1 VIERATRFEASA
13 KAPAIQAERFS
24 YQLLVPRASLCA
36 DGARW
41 DDVYDCWQTVWGQ
54 TLRELDGADMVFSDD
69 FTRQHELGCLFYSGR
84 CIGMTAWRWVD
95 LSIRAEREDSY
106 FRAWPRA
113 VLESAFASG
122 KRVCIGSNLTV
133 LPEWRGMVDG
143 YSIKE
148 LLMVLAVKR
157 FLASDADVMVGT
169 MRNDRGMNGL
179 VYRLGARPLLQ
190 SVAHHG
196 VAVDLVTFTRGALG
210 PFEPS
215 PQVNELARRLW
226 GEADAEKPL
235 PGRRDEDGTR

>member
-1 VIERATRFEASA
+1 VIERAIRTETSA
-13 KAPAIQAERFS
+13 KAPAIQPECFS
-24 YQLLVPRASLCA
+24 YQLLAPRASSGA
-36 DGARW
+36 DHARW
-41 DDVYDCWQTVWGQ
+41 DDVYACWHTVWGQ
-54 TLRELDGADMVFSDD
+54 TLRELDGANRIFSDD

-95 LSIRAEREDSY
+95 LSLRAEREDSY
-106 FRAWPRA
+106 FRVWPRA
-113 VLESAFASG
+113 VLESVFTSG
-122 KRVCIGSNLTV
+122 KSVCVGSNLTV
-133 LPEWRGMVDG
+133 LPEWRGTLDG

-148 LLMVLAVKR
+148 LLMVLAVRR

-190 SVAHHG
+190 GVAHHG

-210 PFEPS
+210 PFEPR
-215 PQVNELARRLW
+215 PQVDALARRLW
-226 GEADAEKPL
+226 EDLSLERLL